1 MSNKIGRFEILSEI
15 SHSHVGFVYKATD
28 TTSNETIVLKTIR
41 LELLGDQ
48 SAEVINRILQE
59 TEKSKVLNSQNL
71 AALYGAGEIDG
82 QFCASMEYVQGNSIA
97 TMLARK
103 EGFSIW
109 DLQDIARQACQGLD
123 HADSHGLAHH
133 SLEPAKVMVQWD
145 GLVKILA
152 FGVSRMGEYAVHAQG
167 PTPEVLHYLSPEQI
181 RGESIDIRSNLFSL
195 GAMFYEMLTDKKCF
209 DGEDADAVRRAI
221 AENTP
226 APPHRVNTK
235 IPAAL
240 SAVIMKTLAKSPE
253 ERYQTGKELLIDLE
267 KSKAAATSS
276 VPAAPQAKAPSRHGN
291 TASVTSPGGERNTAS
306 KAAAAGIGTA
316 TPNGTRVPSSSAGK
330 AYAPTPK
337 NSASVASPEA
347 PSSRVATDPEVDTS
361 KAPAPA
367 PHRSFS
373 EIDELPPLKEVLV
386 ADPFSSPSN
395 SSNPAEIRRPAF
407 MKTGHPEK
415 TKVDPGVI
423 AKNAMVEIQKM
434 PPKLFVYAI
443 GAAVA
448 IILLVTIVI
457 AFHFGSGTS
466 DDASA
471 GEGSHTKTAPAP
483 STIARIEPRA
493 LPETITKPEHSTV
506 TSIRPKEDL
515 KRKSR
520 PSVAASIPAIIL
532 GQLNVSSVPEG
543 AQFKVDGRENPA
555 WITPFNVAGLP
566 PGQHMITFTKTGYK
580 GEARSLEVSA
590 GMKSAMTVQLES
602 LYAIVLL
609 TSEPAGAAVY
619 MDGRDTGRLTPTQIT
634 SDKPGSHSFMFKKQG
649 YLEETTT
656 ADLQTGQTARVTSNL
671 KVLGNADDIKIGGKF
686 KKLFGG
692 GDMAAMAAVTVKTQ
706 PKGAQVAVNRHLL
719 DKNSPVDFHLGPGT
733 YVVDIT
739 LSGYKDVH
747 KVLNLEKGS
756 KVSIDETLEH
766 E

>member
-15 SHSHVGFVYKATD
+15 SHSQVGVVYKATD
-28 TTSNETIVLKTIR
+28 PTGNETIVLKTMK

-48 SAEVINRILQE
+48 SAEVIKRILQE

-71 AALYGAGEIDG
+71 AVLYGAGEIEG

-123 HADSHGLAHH
+123 HSDSHGLAHH
-133 SLEPAKVMVQWD
+133 SLEPAKIMVQWD
-145 GLVKILA
+145 GMVKILA
-152 FGVSRMGEYAVHAQG
+152 FGVSRMGEYAVTAQG
-167 PTPEVLHYLSPEQI
+167 PAPEVLHYLSPEQI
-181 RGESIDIRSNLFSL
+181 RGESIDIRSNLFTL

-226 APPHRVNTK
+226 APPHRINAK

-240 SAVIMKTLAKSPE
+240 SAVIMKTLAKLPD

-267 KSKAAATSS
+267 KSKTAATSS
-276 VPAAPQAKAPSRHGN
+276 VPAAPQAKTPSQVAN
-291 TASVTSPGGERNTAS
+291 TASATSLSAERNTAS
-306 KAAAAGIGTA
+306 KAAAAGLSTA
-316 TPNGTRVPSSSAGK
+316 GPEGAPGK

-337 NSASVASPEA
+337 SNASVASPEV
-347 PSSRVATDPEVDTS
+347 PTSRVAIDPQVDAS
-361 KAPAPA
+361 KAPAQA
-367 PHRSFS
+367 AGRSFS

-386 ADPFSSPSN
+386 ADPFSSPLQ
-395 SSNPAEIRRPAF
+395 SSHQEQIRKPAF
-407 MKTGHPEK
+407 TKAGHPEK
-415 TKVDPGVI
+415 AKVDPGVI
-423 AKNAMVEIQKM
+423 AKNAMAEIQKM
-434 PPKLFVYAI
+434 PPKLFIYAI
-443 GAAVA
+443 GAAIA

-457 AFHFGSGTS
+457 AFHFGSGSS
-466 DDASA
+466 DDASSA
-471 GEGSHTKTAPAP
+471 EGSPSKTPPA
-483 STIARIEPRA
+483 SSMAADSEPGA
-493 LPETITKPEHSTV
+493 LPEAIAEPEHATV
-506 TSIRPKEDL
+506 TSVRPKGNI
-515 KRKSR
+515 KRKSK
-520 PSVAASIPAIIL
+520 PAIAASAPAIIP

-543 AQFKVDGRENPA
+543 VQFKVDGRENPA
-555 WITPFNVAGLP
+555 WITPFNVAGLT
-566 PGQHMITFTKTGYK
+566 PGQHTVTFAKAGYK
-580 GEARSLEVSA
+580 AETRSLAVSA
-590 GMKSAMTVQLES
+590 GAKSAVIVQLES
-602 LYAIVLL
+602 LYATVLL
-609 TSEPAGAAVY
+609 ASEPTGAAVY

-649 YLEETTT
+649 YLEGTAT
-656 ADLQTGQTARVTSNL
+656 ADLQTGQTVRVTSSL
-671 KVLGNADDIKIGGKF
+671 KVLGNTDDIKIGGKF

-692 GDMAAMAAVTVKTQ
+692 GDMAAMAAVAVKTQ

-747 KVLNLEKGS
+747 RVLTLEKGS
-756 KVSIDETLEH
+756 KVSIDETLDPE
-766 E
+766 